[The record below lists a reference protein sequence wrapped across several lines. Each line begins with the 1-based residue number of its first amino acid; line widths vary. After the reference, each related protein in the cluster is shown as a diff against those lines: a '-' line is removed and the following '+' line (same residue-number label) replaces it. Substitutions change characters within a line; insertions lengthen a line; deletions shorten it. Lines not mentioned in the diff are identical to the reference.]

1 MYKLMEWIAKLAL
14 LNMLW
19 IMYSLCGFLVF
30 GLFPATVAL
39 LMVTRDLKR
48 NNQKGIRAS
57 FLQYFVNNFIKA
69 NAYGF
74 FIAIVNICLISL
86 TFKSA
91 HQFSV
96 IISVPIF
103 VITVLAF
110 LISLFLLPVFTYFKA
125 SFVNHLKLATIIALG
140 HPVVSFVLFSLFSL
154 NFGIIFYS
162 RILIAYPILF
172 LFFMVSVSAY
182 LVTVV
187 LMPVFGKFSTTTDI
201 EISSLGRIS
210 EA

>member
-19 IMYSLCGFLVF
+19 IMYSLYGFLVF

-86 TFKSA
+86 AFKSA

-96 IISVPIF
+96 NISVPIF

-110 LISLFLLPVFTYFKA
+110 LISLYLLPVFTYFKA

-182 LVTVV
+182 LMTVV
-187 LMPVFGKFSTTTDI
+187 LMPVFGKFSTTTDT

-210 EA
+210 EV